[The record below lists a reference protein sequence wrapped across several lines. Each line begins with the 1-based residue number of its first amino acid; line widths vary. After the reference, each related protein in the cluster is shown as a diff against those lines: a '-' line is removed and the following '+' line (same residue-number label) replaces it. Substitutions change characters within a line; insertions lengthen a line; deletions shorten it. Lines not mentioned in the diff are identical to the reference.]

1 MAIPTLSRLRKL
13 TAPAFKMSVDGL
25 PSSSVL
31 DDRLV
36 SISVT
41 LNNGEVSDQL
51 SLEFDDRATVFD
63 GGISLPRQ
71 GVVISVSLG
80 YETYT
85 AEMGK
90 FIVNRLSSSGS
101 SGGRTLSV
109 SATPALLN
117 ADYTRTWSGKTIG
130 DIVDAIA
137 GEHNLTAKVSPAL
150 KSETIEVVNQF
161 NESNAAF
168 LARLAARYNAVYKP
182 MAGNLLFMAKGEGT
196 SASGL
201 PMPPVS
207 IPPHDV
213 IQWNKSLNEQ
223 LDFKKVC
230 ASWSD
235 YERAEEQEVYVPSPP
250 KSGDNVLR
258 LPHLFNNE
266 REAKAAAEANFYET
280 NREDESLSLTM
291 IGNPDIT
298 AEGKIKLTNF
308 RTGVDGSYIV
318 KSATHS
324 FSRGGYQTT
333 LSAYVEPKKS
343 LL

>member
-1 MAIPTLSRLRKL
+1 
-13 TAPAFKMSVDGL
+13 MSVDGL

-31 DDRLV
+31 NDRLV
-36 SISVT
+36 SISVI

-51 SLEFDDRATVFD
+51 SLEFDDRNTVFG

-71 GVVISVSLG
+71 GVAISVSLG

-85 AEMGK
+85 AEMGT

-117 ADYTRTWSGKTIG
+117 ADYTRTWSGTTIG

-137 GEHNLTAKVSPAL
+137 QEHNLTAKVSPTL
-150 KSETIEVVNQF
+150 QSEPIEVINQF

-168 LARLAARYNAVYKP
+168 LARLAARYDAVFKP
-182 MAGNLLFMAKGEGT
+182 MAGRLLFMAKGEGT

-201 PMPPVS
+201 PMPPVN

-213 IQWNKSLNEQ
+213 IQWNKSINEQ
-223 LDFKKVC
+223 LDFKTVC
-230 ASWSD
+230 ASWFD
-235 YERAEEQEVYVPSPP
+235 YERAEEQEIYVSDGPRKP
-250 KSGDNVLR
+250 DENVLR

-266 REAKAAAEANFYET
+266 SEAKKAAEAKYRAT

-298 AEGKIKLTNF
+298 AEGKIVLTNF
-308 RTGVDGSYIV
+308 RTGVDGRYIV
-318 KSATHS
+318 RSATHS

-333 LSAYVEPKKS
+333 LSAYVEP
-343 LL
+343 

>member
-1 MAIPTLSRLRKL
+1 
-13 TAPAFKMSVDGL
+13 MSVGGL

-31 DDRLV
+31 NDRLV

-51 SLEFDDRATVFD
+51 SLEFDDRDTVFF

-71 GVVISVSLG
+71 GVPISVSLG
-80 YETYT
+80 YEVYT

-117 ADYTRTWSGKTIG
+117 ADYTRTWSGTIG

-137 GEHNLTAKVSPAL
+137 QEHNLTAKVSPTL
-150 KSETIEVVNQF
+150 TSETIDVINQL
-161 NESNAAF
+161 NESNSAF
-168 LARLAARYNAVYKP
+168 LARLAARYNAVFKP
-182 MAGNLLFMAKGEGT
+182 MADNLLFMAKGEGT

-201 PMPPVS
+201 PMLPVN

-213 IQWNKSLNEQ
+213 IQWSKSINEQ

-230 ASWSD
+230 AYWFD
-235 YERAEEQEVYVPSPP
+235 HKLATDREVYVPDGPPP
-250 KSGDNVLR
+250 KAGENVLR

-266 REAKAAAEANFYET
+266 REAKAAAKAKFDET

-298 AEGKIKLTNF
+298 AEGKIVLNNF
-308 RTGVDGSYIV
+308 RTGVDGNYIV

-324 FSRGGYQTT
+324 FSRGGYQTS
-333 LSAYVEPKKS
+333 LSAYVEP
-343 LL
+343 